1 MRIRK
6 ESVILSIVVINDDDD
21 DDDDNDNNNND
32 NEDFPSEI
40 DEIQGRASFARKN
53 VFA

>member
-1 MRIRK
+1 MVRK
-6 ESVILSIVVINDDDD
+6 IHGNADNNDDN
-21 DDDDNDNNNND
+21 DDDNDDNNNNNND